1 MVLDLSR
8 SLRPA
13 LLPLLLLPLALAP
26 APSFAQAWPAKPI
39 RIVIPFPPGGAIDW
53 TARVVGGKMA
63 EQMNAQFVV
72 DNRPGAGGSIAAE
85 LVSKAPPDGYTLMQG
100 TASNAITTALNPK
113 APDFGR
119 EFAPIGLLGSSI
131 FILVVHPSVPVRSV
145 KELLAFARARP
156 GQLEFASAGI
166 GTTNHL
172 TMELL
177 KSMTGMD
184 IVHVP
189 YKGGAPAMVDQIAGR
204 VALGFSNTTVSAPHL
219 KAGRLVALGVSGGRR
234 SAAVPDIPTVSEAG
248 VKGFDASTWYGLVAP
263 LATPAPII
271 ERLNAELNRALKAPD
286 VREKY
291 AADGIDLGGGT
302 PQEFGTLI
310 RTDIAK
316 WSKVIKAAGIKP
328 E

>member
-1 MVLDLSR
+1 MIGHPPRAIL
-8 SLRPA
+8 PA
-13 LLPLLLLPLALAP
+13 LLLALACVP
-26 APSFAQAWPAKPI
+26 APGVAQAWPAKPI
-39 RIVIPFPPGGAIDW
+39 RVVIPFPPGGAIDW
-53 TARVVGGKMA
+53 TARIVVGKMA
-63 EQMNAQFVV
+63 DQMGTPFVV
-72 DNRPGAGGSIAAE
+72 DNRAGAGGSIAAE
-85 LVSKAPPDGYTLMQG
+85 IVSKAPPDGYTLMQG

-119 EFAPIGLLGSSI
+119 EFAPVGLLGSSI

-145 KELLAFARARP
+145 KELVAFARARP

-172 TMELL
+172 TMELF
-177 KSMTGMD
+177 KAMAGVD

-189 YKGGAPAMVDQIAGR
+189 YKGGAPAMADQVAGR
-204 VALGFSNTTVSAPHL
+204 VAMGFSNTTVSAPHL
-219 KAGRLVALGVSGGRR
+219 KAGRLLALGVSGAKR

-248 VKGFDASTWYGLVAP
+248 VKGFDARTWYGLVAP
-263 LATPAPII
+263 LATPVPII
-271 ERLNAELNRALKAPD
+271 ERLNSELNRALKAPD

-291 AADGIDLGGGT
+291 AADGIDPGGGSA
-302 PQEFGTLI
+302 QEFGSLI

-316 WSKVIKAAGIKP
+316 WSKVIQAAGIRA